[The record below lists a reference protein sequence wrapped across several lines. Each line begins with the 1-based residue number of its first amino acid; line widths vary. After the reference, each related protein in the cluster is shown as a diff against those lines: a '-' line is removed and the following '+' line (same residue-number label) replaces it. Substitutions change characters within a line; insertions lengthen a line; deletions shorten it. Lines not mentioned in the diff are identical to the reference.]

1 MNAHS
6 LVVYVIAVVV
16 AMITPG
22 PDMMFVLATAA
33 PAQFA
38 VLGAIFI
45 TLELLID
52 GAVGPTAGRLA
63 FER

>member
-22 PDMMFVLATAA
+22 PDMMAS
-33 PAQFA
+33 AQFA
-38 VLGAIFI
+38 KRSTSAR
-45 TLELLID
+45 
-52 GAVGPTAGRLA
+52 AP
-63 FER
+63 